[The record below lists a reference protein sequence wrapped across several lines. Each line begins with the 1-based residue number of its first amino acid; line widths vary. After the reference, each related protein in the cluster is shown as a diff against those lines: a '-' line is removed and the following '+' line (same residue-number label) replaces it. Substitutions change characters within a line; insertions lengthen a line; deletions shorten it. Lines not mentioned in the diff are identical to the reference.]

1 LIPSKRIIIMVIGLL
16 VLEMLVPEARS
27 LKQRRMV
34 INSIKQR
41 LHNKFSVSI
50 TELEENPRPDK
61 CRLALAHISNEKA
74 FSNRILSKAVDFV
87 EQSREVI
94 LEDYSITF
102 L

>member
-1 LIPSKRIIIMVIGLL
+1 MVIGLL

-34 INSIKQR
+34 VNSIKQR
-41 LHNKFSVSI
+41 LHNKFNVSI
-50 TELEENPRPDK
+50 TELEENPRRDK
-61 CRLALAHISNEKA
+61 CRLALAHISSENA

-87 EQSREVI
+87 EQSRKVI